1 MAVVIPRALP
11 GALDKYVEIE
21 GADEVR
27 DVLRALRVDGEIVY
41 EAMFGDT
48 HTEIVS
54 LLPLTL

>member
-1 MAVVIPRALP
+1 MIPRALP